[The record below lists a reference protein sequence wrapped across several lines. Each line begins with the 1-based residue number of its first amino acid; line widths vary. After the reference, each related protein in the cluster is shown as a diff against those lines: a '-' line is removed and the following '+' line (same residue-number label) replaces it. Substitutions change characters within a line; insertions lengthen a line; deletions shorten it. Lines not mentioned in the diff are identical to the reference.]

1 MKNIFKLM
9 GLALIAG
16 SLAFVSC
23 SKDDDEA
30 SIKVNFNN
38 DEEWTSEK
46 ALVCEAG
53 TGENVYEIKIYK
65 EDLTQASAKMSCPRA
80 TGMYKFADN
89 ENYWVVYW
97 DEKDNPYN
105 TANPAY
111 ENYINVSDVDL
122 TNQTIS
128 GNAAAQFMKV
138 VEGEPTTYDLTIE
151 LNNAKWN

>member
-46 ALVCEAG
+46 ALVFETG
-53 TGENVYEIKIYK
+53 KGENVYEIKIYK
-65 EDLTQASAKMSCPRA
+65 EEQAEASAKMSCPRA
-80 TGMYKFADN
+80 TGMYKFTDDD
-89 ENYWVVYW
+89 NYWVVYW

-111 ENYINVSDVDL
+111 ENYINISDVDL

-128 GNAAAQFMKV
+128 GNAVAQFIK
-138 VEGEPTTYDLTIE
+138 ELTTYDLTIE